1 MTHIKHWQDPV
12 NAALGAALALSPWVV
27 DFSANIV
34 ATTNAV
40 VIGVAL
46 IAAAIGAMLVPQA
59 WEEWTEALLGLWMIL
74 SPWLLGYSHHHIG
87 ASLVGLLV
95 GTAVIMLSLW
105 TVATDKKFSLPRSML
120 P

>member
-74 SPWLLGYSHHHIG
+74 SPWLLGYSHHIG